1 MIGERRAA
9 RSVAFQT
16 LFELESRSGRSVE
29 EILERRAAT
38 AAEDLRQ
45 VLSRRAIRFAQQLV
59 EGTLAKRES
68 IDEYIQRTAHAF
80 PVQQMAITDRVALE
94 IGLFEMLYAH
104 TASASVII
112 NEAVE
117 MAKVYGG
124 ENSGRFVNGV
134 LGTIA
139 EGLSTQQHD
148 AGDQQVSLPKQHSSR
163 R

>member
-16 LFELESRSGRSVE
+16 LFELESRPGRSIA

-38 AAEDLRQ
+38 AAEDLRYT
-45 VLSRRAIRFAQQLV
+45 LSPRALRFARQLV

-68 IDEYIQRTAHAF
+68 IDEHIQQTAHAF

-94 IGLFEMLYAH
+94 IGLFEMLYGH

-117 MAKVYGG
+117 VAKVYGG

-139 EGLSTQQHD
+139 EGLSEQHRD
-148 AGDQQVSLPKQHSSR
+148 AGGQQVSLRNQDSAR